1 MRLTLILMLMLA
13 LAGCAASN
21 QLPED
26 FDPTYT
32 F

>member
-1 MRLTLILMLMLA
+1 MRLTLILMLA
-13 LAGCAASN
+13 LAGCATSN

>member
-1 MRLTLILMLMLA
+1 MRLTLILMLA
-13 LAGCAASN
+13 LTGCAASN

>member
-1 MRLTLILMLMLA
+1 MRLALFLMFA
-13 LAGCAASN
+13 LTACAQTT

-26 FDPTYT
+26 FDASYA